1 MNDGEPTSKQEPQ
14 GKSAGASL
22 EDAFQEFLL
31 AVDTPDAA
39 VLESMVAKYPE
50 HAADLT
56 DFAVEW
62 AMQDLLPDA
71 AVEGTA
77 EDLQSAGVGI
87 SSAVA
92 RAMDRLHAGIEA
104 QEAQVDPF
112 RGRSAADLK
121 ALAAALGLDKT
132 LVAKLRDR
140 RIEAATVP
148 RRLKAA
154 LAEQLQVTVEAMK
167 RHLEGPPILS
177 MGASFKARG
186 KPEAAG
192 KESFAQ
198 AVESSLLADD
208 KKANLLDLDA
218 GDD

>member
-1 MNDGEPTSKQEPQ
+1 MNDGEPTSKQLPT
-14 GKSAGASL
+14 GASL
-22 EDAFQEFLL
+22 EDVFQEFLL
-31 AVDTPDAA
+31 AAESPDAA
-39 VLESMVAKYPE
+39 ILESMVAKYPE

-56 DFAVEW
+56 EFAVEW
-62 AMQDLLPDA
+62 AMQDMLPDDPHT
-71 AVEGTA
+71 VEETQTVGA
-77 EDLQSAGVGI
+77 GI

-92 RAMDRLHAGIEA
+92 RAMDRLHAGLEA
-104 QEAQVDPF
+104 QDAQVDPF
-112 RGRSAADLK
+112 RGRTAADLK

-154 LAEQLQVTVEAMK
+154 LAEHLQVTLEAVR
-167 RHLEGPPILS
+167 RHLEGPPVLS
-177 MGASFKARG
+177 MNASFKARG

-198 AVESSLLADD
+198 AVERSLLSGDE
-208 KKANLLDLDA
+208 KARLV
-218 GDD
+218 GDDASDD